1 MQIKVLVDFLNSGSS
16 RSSSM
21 KTLLRIIGIAVL
33 VAAVVEFFRA
43 ASLNPHTSNSAL
55 AACGILIVL
64 GTR

>member
-1 MQIKVLVDFLNSGSS
+1 
-16 RSSSM
+16 M

-43 ASLNPHTSNSAL
+43 ASLNPHTSNNAL

-64 GTR
+64 GALILVMVVRIKYYGVPLD

>member
-1 MQIKVLVDFLNSGSS
+1 
-16 RSSSM
+16 M